1 MDMVIL
7 TIMFTFISFFLGVMF
22 GDFNSKNKKE
32 Q

>member
-22 GDFNSKNKKE
+22 GDLNSKNKKE